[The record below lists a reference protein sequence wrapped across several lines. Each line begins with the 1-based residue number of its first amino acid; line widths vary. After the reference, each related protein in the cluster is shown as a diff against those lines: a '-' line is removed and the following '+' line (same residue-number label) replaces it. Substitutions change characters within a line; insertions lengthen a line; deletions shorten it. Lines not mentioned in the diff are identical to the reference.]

1 MKAFW
6 CLFALGIFLH
16 IHEGQAQC
24 PTPFEAFFLGD
35 SGTLEC
41 LYFDVEKKREWHEG
55 RTACQS
61 LGTDLAVL
69 DYEDLHW
76 QVISYIHKHQD
87 MLDEGFH
94 IGCTDEVT
102 EGVWL
107 WTDGRAVDMYSSHWY
122 PGQPDGGRRENY
134 CCLYYDDF
142 LYNSCVNG
150 QRLYTI
156 CMI

>member
-6 CLFALGIFLH
+6 CLFALGIFLQ
-16 IHEGQAQC
+16 IPEGQAQC
-24 PTPFEAFFLGD
+24 PPPFETFVLGG
-35 SGTLEC
+35 SGVEFC
-41 LYFDVEKKREWHEG
+41 LYFDMEVKRDWHEG

-61 LGTDLAVL
+61 LGSDLADL

-87 MLDEGFH
+87 MANEGFH
-94 IGCTDEVT
+94 IACTDEAT
-102 EGVWL
+102 EGEWL
-107 WTDGRAVDMYSSHWY
+107 WTDGRQVDILSGHWY

-134 CCLYYDDF
+134 GCLYPDVF
-142 LYNSCVNG
+142 MYNSCVTG
-150 QRLYTI
+150 QKLYTI